1 MRIQRLLLLLLLPA
15 LPAVAAEYSVG
26 ETRLEFKEGRGAFQ
40 LTIPGAPSCFSGE
53 RLWDI
58 RFFDEEARK
67 ANTRTREIFNV
78 GCNEQFVQSKVFL
91 DRPRAKLRKTGFNRE
106 TGVFTAEYRHPDAIV
121 TLQIRLM
128 PEEATLKLI
137 VTNQS
142 DLPINSI
149 FPVPELAFRLN
160 DRKLLLPAGCF
171 PAFEAEGCNNCYYW
185 GSSAAWNG
193 FLLPAPDG
201 KVFAVDCIPAPDYR
215 CDPTINHIDGDRETG
230 KKLRF
235 SLETICYL
243 RKGETRETPE
253 IRLRGFPNLRSWAD
267 RYIADCFPEG
277 LKKLQEKYPADLW
290 NRFRQ
295 ASWAAG
301 DGAITPLRE
310 SVELTPGRI
319 LLQNGNYMHP
329 LKGSPLKVQLDSF
342 PNHFPVNSFFGT
354 DAEFGQLI
362 RKVDDNGGIYVP
374 RTSFFY
380 WVKGSDF
387 DLEHGVRNS
396 AIVRPD
402 GTACTARWGN
412 MPGYIVSPSDP
423 VASKKRKE
431 IFDRFRRLGAAG
443 YFTNVICAVNAHSIR
458 YDFHKDA
465 PAPDRLYAQI
475 EKMFRQFG
483 TGTPLFCEGF
493 GGIWLLPHLAGICWN
508 MHDNRYSPDNLPS
521 SARYLLSPRLS
532 WSPGLMLSHEYV
544 ANLPHNLNTK
554 DATNTI
560 TRLTHSLVNGFLLK
574 VGLLPKEKLSRQSV
588 LWLRTCAIF
597 SQEVTSRLIGRRLA
611 DWKETGE
618 VVTADY
624 SGSIVT
630 ANFSDKGIP
639 WSDGRNRG
647 ILAPEGF
654 GFRNDAEGVTAG
666 YFSELNGV
674 TFTSP
679 VLLLA
684 SRKPSG
690 ETRLYAP
697 LETEALRLVWNG
709 APVEIPAYP
718 SRLERTVRG
727 VTLSVNGKCYAD
739 PEGTAGYLPPA
750 LNTGLKTAPAAPRT
764 GTVPLLI
771 DWDSS
776 KPLPPELKLSAPS
789 TVTPEG
795 IHLAGRNGTLTFR
808 APAPF
813 TRRFHAELI
822 VRYDRMPGNPDYFG
836 VTPFMTAK
844 LPAGSYYWD
853 SRTVEFGYTL
863 KADAFFLANITGST
877 GHFFWTDIRNIALE
891 PGKYYHILLIV
902 DGGRQTFSVNGIKR
916 TIPFS
921 GTMRPTPL
929 EWQIGSAYDP
939 MTISLIRFGGE

>member
-26 ETRLEFKEGRGAFQ
+26 ETRLEFEEGRGAFQ

-160 DRKLLLPAGCF
+160 DRKLLLPAGRF

-267 RYIADCFPEG
+267 RYIADSFPEG
-277 LKKLQEKYPADLW
+277 LKKLEEKYPADLW
-290 NRFRQ
+290 NRLRQ

-319 LLQNGNYMHP
+319 LLQNGNYRHP

-362 RKVDDNGGIYVP
+362 RKVADNGGIYVP

-387 DLEHGVRNS
+387 DL
-396 AIVRPD
+396 
-402 GTACTARWGN
+402 
-412 MPGYIVSPSDP
+412 
-423 VASKKRKE
+423 
-431 IFDRFRRLGAAG
+431 
-443 YFTNVICAVNAHSIR
+443 
-458 YDFHKDA
+458 
-465 PAPDRLYAQI
+465 
-475 EKMFRQFG
+475 
-483 TGTPLFCEGF
+483 
-493 GGIWLLPHLAGICWN
+493 
-508 MHDNRYSPDNLPS
+508 
-521 SARYLLSPRLS
+521 
-532 WSPGLMLSHEYV
+532 
-544 ANLPHNLNTK
+544 
-554 DATNTI
+554 
-560 TRLTHSLVNGFLLK
+560 
-574 VGLLPKEKLSRQSV
+574 
-588 LWLRTCAIF
+588 
-597 SQEVTSRLIGRRLA
+597 
-611 DWKETGE
+611 
-618 VVTADY
+618 
-624 SGSIVT
+624 
-630 ANFSDKGIP
+630 
-639 WSDGRNRG
+639 
-647 ILAPEGF
+647 
-654 GFRNDAEGVTAG
+654 
-666 YFSELNGV
+666 
-674 TFTSP
+674 
-679 VLLLA
+679 
-684 SRKPSG
+684 
-690 ETRLYAP
+690 
-697 LETEALRLVWNG
+697 
-709 APVEIPAYP
+709 
-718 SRLERTVRG
+718 
-727 VTLSVNGKCYAD
+727 
-739 PEGTAGYLPPA
+739 
-750 LNTGLKTAPAAPRT
+750 
-764 GTVPLLI
+764 
-771 DWDSS
+771 
-776 KPLPPELKLSAPS
+776 
-789 TVTPEG
+789 
-795 IHLAGRNGTLTFR
+795 
-808 APAPF
+808 
-813 TRRFHAELI
+813 
-822 VRYDRMPGNPDYFG
+822 
-836 VTPFMTAK
+836 
-844 LPAGSYYWD
+844 
-853 SRTVEFGYTL
+853 
-863 KADAFFLANITGST
+863 
-877 GHFFWTDIRNIALE
+877 
-891 PGKYYHILLIV
+891 
-902 DGGRQTFSVNGIKR
+902 
-916 TIPFS
+916 
-921 GTMRPTPL
+921 
-929 EWQIGSAYDP
+929 
-939 MTISLIRFGGE
+939 